1 MSGAKAVAYVR
12 VSTGLQADVGLS
24 LESQEDRLRAYA
36 GLYDLELVEVIV
48 DAGESAKSLNRPGLT
63 RALAMLKSGQAD
75 ALVVVKLDRLTRS
88 VRDLGELVDRYF
100 ANGKAALLS
109 VSEQIDTRSAAG
121 RLVLNLLASV
131 SQWEREAIGERT
143 AAVMQHMAKT
153 GQYTG
158 GRAPYGFRVEA
169 GRLVRVEAEQ
179 EVLAAAREAK
189 AGGLSLRAIAR
200 VLEQRGFL
208 SRVGKTFAPEQVSK
222 LFAPTQIARM
232 LEQEGQS

>member
-1 MSGAKAVAYVR
+1 MS
-12 VSTGLQADVGLS
+12 
-24 LESQEDRLRAYA
+24 
-36 GLYDLELVEVIV
+36 
-48 DAGESAKSLNRPGLT
+48 
-63 RALAMLKSGQAD
+63 
-75 ALVVVKLDRLTRS
+75 
-88 VRDLGELVDRYF
+88 RDLDFRRIIELMD
-100 ANGKAALLS
+100 KL
-109 VSEQIDTRSAAG
+109 
-121 RLVLNLLASV
+121 
-131 SQWEREAIGERT
+131 
-143 AAVMQHMAKT
+143 AKT
-153 GQYTG
+153 EIERDILRKALERRLAKG

-179 EVLAAAREAK
+179 EVIAAAREAK

>member
-1 MSGAKAVAYVR
+1 MGTKAVAYVR
-12 VSTGLQADVGLS
+12 VSTEKQADAGQS
-24 LESQEDRLRAYA
+24 LEAQQAKVTAYA

-48 DAGESAKSLNRPGLT
+48 DAGESAKSLDRPGLT
-63 RALAMLKSGQAD
+63 RALAMLKSGEAD

-121 RLVLNLLASV
+121 RLVLNVLASV

-143 AAVMQHMAKT
+143 AAVMQHKAKA
-153 GQYTG
+153 GEYTG

-179 EVLAAAREAK
+179 AVLAAARKAK
-189 AGGLSLRAIAR
+189 AKGLSLRAIAR
-200 VLEQRGFL
+200 VLEQRGVL
-208 SRVGKTFAPEQVSK
+208 SRVGKA
-222 LFAPTQIARM
+222 FAPTQIAR
-232 LEQEGQS
+232 LVAA